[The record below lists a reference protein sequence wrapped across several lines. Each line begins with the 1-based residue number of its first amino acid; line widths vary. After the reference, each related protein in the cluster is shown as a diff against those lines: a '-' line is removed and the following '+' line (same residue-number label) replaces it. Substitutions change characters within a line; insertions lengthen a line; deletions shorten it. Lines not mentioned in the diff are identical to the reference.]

1 MTDLGARCQQCHV
14 TFRVTPLQLRAAGGL
29 VRCGFCLSV
38 FDARANPVPL
48 HPTAPPEFPTPP
60 EPSAWQREEGEWHP
74 DQGFDRVRFTAMLG
88 ALPET
93 TRPPEPPTAEPPEA
107 PQPVEQPP
115 LEPEPPLWVTPAPQR
130 KKASPAGAAAVL
142 LVGVA
147 TLALQILYFQAD
159 RLADDHRLQPLL
171 GILCAA
177 LPCQFATAGPPVAAF
192 QVERALVRPLPP
204 DGLRLDAMLI
214 NRSDRHLSL
223 PSIQVEFEDLDARPV
238 AARTLAPHQYLGPG
252 TTTELAAGQ
261 SLHLVLDFLDPGP
274 EAVSY
279 RITPLQ

>member
-48 HPTAPPEFPTPP
+48 HPTAPPERPTPP
-60 EPSAWQREEGEWHP
+60 ELPTPPESSAWQREEDEWHP
-74 DQGFDRVRFTAMLG
+74 DQGFDRARFAAMLG

-93 TRPPEPPTAEPPEA
+93 THPLAAPTAEPS
-107 PQPVEQPP
+107 
-115 LEPEPPLWVTPAPQR
+115 EPEPPLWATPAPQR
-130 KKASPAGAAAVL
+130 KKAFPAGAVSVL
-142 LVGVA
+142 LVGAA

-177 LPCQFATAGPPVAAF
+177 LPCRFATTGPPVAAF

-214 NRSDRHLSL
+214 NRSDHRLSL

-238 AARTLAPHQYLGPG
+238 AARTLAPRQYLDPG
-252 TTTELAAGQ
+252 ITTELAAGQ